1 MTQTYNV
8 SATTTTQKHTG
19 IHGLRGK
26 VTAFFL
32 KKKIMIT
39 EKGKTNDK
47 AKEEETLLV
56 QRDRRLIEPFVRR
69 KPTAFWDSLNL
80 SFGFN

>member
-8 SATTTTQKHTG
+8 SATTTTQKHTE

-26 VTAFFL
+26 VTAFFS

-47 AKEEETLLV
+47 AKEEGLLLT
-56 QRDRRLIEPFVRR
+56 QHYMGLTEAFVRR
-69 KPTAFWDSLNL
+69 KSTTCVDILTL

>member
-26 VTAFFL
+26 VTAFFS
-32 KKKIMIT
+32 KKKIMIA

-56 QRDRRLIEPFVRR
+56 QRDRRLTEPFVRR
-69 KPTAFWDSLNL
+69 KPTTRVDILTL